1 MTQLKYH
8 DEQYLWLLKDALENG
23 TFKTDR
29 TGTGTYSVM
38 SRQMRFDLSD
48 GSIPLLTTKKMFTR
62 GILKEIEWYWKGL
75 TNIEFLLDN
84 NVHIW
89 DQWADQ
95 NGELG
100 PVYGAMWRAWPDT
113 QTIFTPF
120 LQEFMQRGYVYI
132 GKVQR
137 PVGMYP
143 EAWAHESEQLH
154 VVSKTIDQLAEAIAL
169 LKNNPDSR
177 RIIINSWNPAL
188 LPTDMKNPEANPAKG
203 LQALPP
209 CHCMFQFYVA
219 DGKLSCDL
227 RQRSADIGLGVP
239 FNIVQY
245 SIMLH
250 VIAKMVGLKP
260 GEFVWNGVD
269 CHVYANHV
277 DKLRDQLDRQPFPS
291 PYIEVSDEVIGIRP
305 EDFTAEMVKIV
316 GYDQFHPKIE
326 LDVAV

>member
-1 MTQLKYH
+1 MTMINKYH
-8 DEQYLWLLKDALENG
+8 DEQYLWLLKDALDNG

-75 TNIEFLLDN
+75 TNIKFLLDN

-89 DQWADQ
+89 DDWAAE
-95 NGELG
+95 NGDLG

-113 QTIFTPF
+113 QVVPASAVGDYID
-120 LQEFMQRGYVYI
+120 RGYEAHAV
-132 GKVQR
+132 GEEALGEAVFVVQ
-137 PVGMYP
+137 
-143 EAWAHESEQLH
+143 
-154 VVSKTIDQLAEAIAL
+154 KKIDQLAEAIDL
-169 LKNNPDSR
+169 LKNSPDSR
-177 RIIINSWNPAL
+177 RIIVNSWNPAL
-188 LPTDMKNPEANPAKG
+188 LPVDMKNPEANPAKG

-277 DKLRDQLDRQPFPS
+277 EKLREQLDRQPFAS
-291 PYIEVSDEVIGIRP
+291 PYIEVSDEVIGIKP
-305 EDFTAEMVKIV
+305 ENFTSEMVKIV
-316 GYDQFHPKIE
+316 GYDQFHPKIDLE
-326 LDVAV
+326 VAV